1 MSPSFL
7 QLGIFAEGVIRV
19 VLKRSGLKQTGF
31 LECMSIVKKSCM
43 WGVSEMAS
51 ETRRGT
57 LTGADDLRTHFSE
70 RVARLPESLQDVFFK
85 DLETAIENRLKV
97 LEAAK

>member
-1 MSPSFL
+1 
-7 QLGIFAEGVIRV
+7 
-19 VLKRSGLKQTGF
+19 
-31 LECMSIVKKSCM
+31 
-43 WGVSEMAS
+43 MAS

-57 LTGADDLRTHFSE
+57 LTGADDLRIHFSE
-70 RVARLPESLQDVFFK
+70 RVARLPEPLQDVFFK